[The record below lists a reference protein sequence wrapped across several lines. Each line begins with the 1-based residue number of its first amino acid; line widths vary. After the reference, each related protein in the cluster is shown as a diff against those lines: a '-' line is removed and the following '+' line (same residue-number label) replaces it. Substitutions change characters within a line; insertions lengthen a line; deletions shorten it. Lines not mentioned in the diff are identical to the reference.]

1 MSSGFGKSGVLSPC
15 PQYFHPYRSNTT
27 TTPLPQCY
35 DGKSETQSKI
45 NVHKVFDESVTG
57 GCPTVFAETRS
68 QTSIEMHREAAT
80 STDSL
85 AVQLFDEC
93 PQRELPERYINAIY
107 LNRGSNERQIG
118 IETL

>member
-15 PQYFHPYRSNTT
+15 LQYFHPYRSNTT

-45 NVHKVFDESVTG
+45 DVHKVFDESVTG
-57 GCPTVFAETRS
+57 GCPTVFAEMRS
-68 QTSIEMHREAAT
+68 QTSIEMPREAAT

-93 PQRELPERYINAIY
+93 PQRELPER
-107 LNRGSNERQIG
+107 
-118 IETL
+118 